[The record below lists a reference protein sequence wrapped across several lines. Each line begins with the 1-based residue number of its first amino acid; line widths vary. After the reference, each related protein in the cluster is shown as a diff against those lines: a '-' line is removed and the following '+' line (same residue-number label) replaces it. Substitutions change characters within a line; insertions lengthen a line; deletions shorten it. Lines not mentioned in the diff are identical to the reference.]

1 MVSARL
7 SAHRSIYVL
16 EGIIKIHF
24 QDIGL
29 RILDNEFIKPSR
41 HAAQGVL
48 NEGLLALKDRGARD
62 APINALGCGPV
73 RLQAFA
79 LAVRCLRE
87 YNGFSVIS
95 RYKVEALANGGSA
108 QVARSDSAKF
118 QLVAKS
124 FDKALL
130 LSTTALDFQKL
141 AGFCKCGAIGS
152 YAIGEHTNESLERFA
167 RALRIGAALAVCIRN
182 KRSPGLY
189 LLNVLHKD
197 TSRRYA
203 RHSPFDN
210 NPGKPS
216 DLMLYGLI
224 AFCPGEVLAIGRKPG
239 YADRS
244 AARYFFWVN
253 NEYILLEVLRIRVI
267 YGVHSNRIRIVIYSY
282 VNRPARCKLYANGS
296 TAATCEI
303 VYDKLVK

>member
-1 MVSARL
+1 M
-7 SAHRSIYVL
+7 
-16 EGIIKIHF
+16 
-24 QDIGL
+24 
-29 RILDNEFIKPSR
+29 
-41 HAAQGVL
+41 
-48 NEGLLALKDRGARD
+48 
-62 APINALGCGPV
+62 
-73 RLQAFA
+73 
-79 LAVRCLRE
+79 RCLRE
-87 YNGFSVIS
+87 YNGLSVIPC
-95 RYKVEALANGGSA
+95 YEIEALTNGGSA

-130 LSTTALDFQKL
+130 LSTTALDSQKL
-141 AGFCKCGAIGS
+141 AGFCKCRAIGS

-167 RALRIGAALAVCIRN
+167 RALGIGAALAVCIRN

-203 RHSPFDN
+203 RHSPFDD

-244 AARYFFWVN
+244 AARYLLGI
-253 NEYILLEVLRIRVI
+253 YHKHILLEVLRIRVI
-267 YGVHSNRIRIVIYSY
+267 YGVHSNRICIVIYSY
-282 VNRPARCKLYANGS
+282 VNRSARCKLYANGS
-296 TAATCEI
+296 AASACKI
-303 VYDKLVK
+303 IYDKLVK